1 MKKVYIFYDKESSPS
16 IGEDFFSSVYKNI
29 EFKPYF
35 FDHKEEVI
43 MTNAYDAFIDKEKIS
58 VLILDE
64 KNNVL
69 STQNYDLEIA
79 KDPLWLYF
87 LITRFI

>member
-1 MKKVYIFYDKESSPS
+1 MQSTTYNDNKQVIKKTLKLQ
-16 IGEDFFSSVYKNI
+16 K
-29 EFKPYF
+29 
-35 FDHKEEVI
+35 
-43 MTNAYDAFIDKEKIS
+43 
-58 VLILDE
+58 ILDE